1 MGTENRKS
9 NEAKQKRA
17 ERKEA
22 RKIQKNGRI
31 SETKKTL
38 ERVLIVSEGI
48 ETEPIYFNKLVDHL
62 RLATTDIK
70 VTGAK
75 HSCPKRVVEY
85 AISLYEETKDT
96 KYEYDLVFC
105 VIDKDAHANYSNA
118 LSHASSFTPKE
129 VLSVINSIPCFEL
142 WLLLHYTYTTKP
154 FSKTMKNSICQVLI
168 KKELKEHLPN
178 YEKNISNLSAE
189 ELSYIFNDNTIKTAI
204 KRAEKLLKHCHSVA
218 TDNPSTKIHELVL
231 KLQEIK
237 NRPYT

>member
-9 NEAKQKRA
+9 NEAKKRRA

-22 RKIQKNGRI
+22 RRLQKDGRT

-48 ETEPIYFNKLVDHL
+48 KTEPIYFNKLVDHL
-62 RLATTDIK
+62 KLTTTDIE

-75 HSCPKRVVEY
+75 HSCPKKVVEY
-85 AISLYEETKDT
+85 AILLYEEAKNT

-129 VLSVINSIPCFEL
+129 VLCVINSIPCFEL
-142 WLLLHYTYTTKP
+142 WLLLHYVYTTKP
-154 FSKTMKNSICQVLI
+154 FSKTMNNSICQALI
-168 KKELKEHLPN
+168 KNELKEHLPN
-178 YEKNISNLSAE
+178 YEKNISNLSDE

-204 KRAEKLLKHCHSVA
+204 ERAEKLISHCHSSA
-218 TDNPSTKIHELVL
+218 TYNPSTRIHELVL

-237 NRPYT
+237 NRPHI